1 MVIDLKTALITARV
15 ITAQHWF
22 KSMWISDINLFSPI
36 YSTKLMLLWRGPYG
50 AAKLQ
55 NGRRSK
61 QVYPHF
67 PKENVLGSF
76 ATLRYEKASNEVAQ

>member
-36 YSTKLMLLWRGPYG
+36 SSTKLTLLWRGPYVG
-50 AAKLQ
+50 ASCKMDEDP
-55 NGRRSK
+55 SK
-61 QVYPHF
+61 FIPTF
-67 PKENVLGSF
+67 LRKMSWEVLP
-76 ATLRYEKASNEVAQ
+76 LPNEKASNEVAQ